1 MDGRVPDTAFTTS
14 SGESLHSLAEVVAAS
29 SAAGSAGTEVAEVV
43 AASSAAGSAGTE
55 VGEAAA
61 SFVDAIGAAELQAIP
76 HAACSAPVLVAHPI
90 KQVAHAGAE
99 PIIPITTGVGSAAE
113 ATDMNC
119 CAVHGPSAADAGPVS
134 ASRAKMAVRTN
145 APRC

>member
-1 MDGRVPDTAFTTS
+1 MDARVPDAAFTTS

-61 SFVDAIGAAELQAIP
+61 SFVDATAAELHAIP
-76 HAACSAPVLVAHPI
+76 HASFSAPVLVTHPM

-99 PIIPITTGVGSAAE
+99 PIIPITTGVGSAAV

-119 CAVHGPSAADAGPVS
+119 CSVHGPSAADAGPVS
-134 ASRAKMAVRTN
+134 ASRAKMTVRTN
-145 APRC
+145 AQRC

>member
-1 MDGRVPDTAFTTS
+1 VDARVPDAAFTTS

-43 AASSAAGSAGTE
+43 AASSAAGSATE

-61 SFVDAIGAAELQAIP
+61 SFVDATAAELHAIP
-76 HAACSAPVLVAHPI
+76 HAAFSAPVLVAHPM

-99 PIIPITTGVGSAAE
+99 PIIPITTGVGSAAV
-113 ATDMNC
+113 ATNMNC
-119 CAVHGPSAADAGPVS
+119 CSVHGPSAADAGPVS
-134 ASRAKMAVRTN
+134 ASRAKMTVRTN
-145 APRC
+145 AQRC